1 MTRVG
6 DTSPHPP
13 GSCKFCGVPNARP
26 HKDACPWRR
35 NVIVGPEDCVQ
46 LGGTP
51 TLVLDGDEPSQAR
64 LALFLYSLLRNGTP
78 GEVERAAVE
87 AEGAGLTPEV
97 VEVSNPFLF
106 TYAENLAGRLIH
118 GSKAIETAR
127 EVMEA
132 FVMDDDERVA
142 LTDAEKSVLTIK
154 AENWLEEFGPKPLK
168 AEEIG

>member
-26 HKDACPWRR
+26 HKDDCPWRR

-51 TLVLDGDEPSQAR
+51 TLVLDGDEPAQAR

-106 TYAENLAGRLIH
+106 SYAENLAQRLIL
-118 GSKAIETAR
+118 GSKAVEDAR
-127 EVMEA
+127 EIVEA
-132 FVMDDDERVA
+132 FIASGVEEVA
-142 LTDAEKSVLTIK
+142 PTDAEKSVLTIK
-154 AENWLEEFGPKPLK
+154 AENWLGEFGPKPLK
-168 AEEIG
+168 PEEVG